1 MNESVRVA
9 RRRRMTTKTITHDEE
24 GRGPAET
31 EANVVG
37 PDEKRVKASNEDR
50 WKAKDGV
57 MHLVNVIP
65 LFVVAAD

>member
-9 RRRRMTTKTITHDEE
+9 RRRRMTPKTITHDEE
-24 GRGPAET
+24 GRGPDET

-50 WKAKDGV
+50 
-57 MHLVNVIP
+57 
-65 LFVVAAD
+65 

>member
-57 MHLVNVIP
+57 MHLVNVVP